1 MGRGGAREGAGRK
14 KSIIQKKIRGIRL
27 TDDEWAFVKEAVKRF
42 RNGEND
48 VVEAALADELPQEAA
63 SMVVYQ
69 GFSGVGLLAHLEEL
83 YQQEYGWLLEYAKY
97 LKSDYYDKYTL
108 DEIRV
113 QRELI
118 RLQIVALA
126 PHLQNVDFS
135 YDVKR
140 DCSPRCVACISVT
153 KIHDVDN
160 DIKVKAWQ
168 EPVGLDLQ
176 EEKIRLMRTYREL
189 EEMREKIKDLERHV
203 NDW

>member
-14 KSIIQKKIRGIRL
+14 KAVIPKKIRGMRL
-27 TDDEWAFVKEAVKRF
+27 TDDEWAFVKEAVKKF
-42 RNGEND
+42 REGD
-48 VVEAALADELPQEAA
+48 KDLVEVAPAHEMPQETAPT
-63 SMVVYQ
+63 VIYQ
-69 GFSGVGLLAHLEEL
+69 GFSGAGLLAHLEEL

-97 LKSDYYDKYTL
+97 LKSDYYDKYTP
-108 DEIRV
+108 DEIRL

-126 PHLQNVDFS
+126 PHLQNVNFS

-140 DCSPRCVACISVT
+140 DCSPRGVACISAS
-153 KIHDVDN
+153 KINDVDK

-168 EPVGLDLQ
+168 EPDGLDLQ
-176 EEKIRLMRTYREL
+176 EESLRLLKTYREL
-189 EEMREKIKDLERHV
+189 EEMREKVKELERHV

>member
-48 VVEAALADELPQEAA
+48 VVEAATADELPQEAA

-69 GFSGVGLLAHLEEL
+69 GFSGAGLLAHLEEL

-97 LKSDYYDKYTL
+97 LKSDYYYKYTP

-140 DCSPRCVACISVT
+140 DCSPRSVACISVT

>member
-14 KSIIQKKIRGIRL
+14 KAVIPKKIRGMRL
-27 TDDEWAFVKEAVKRF
+27 TDDEWSFVKEAVKKF

-48 VVEAALADELPQEAA
+48 VVEGATADDLPQEAA
-63 SMVVYQ
+63 SMVVYE
-69 GFSGVGLLAHLEEL
+69 GFSGAGLLAHLEEL

-97 LKSDYYDKYTL
+97 LKSDYYDKYTP
-108 DEIRV
+108 DEIRL

-126 PHLQNVDFS
+126 PHLQNVNFS

-140 DCSPRCVACISVT
+140 DCSPRGVACISAT
-153 KIHDVDN
+153 KLHDVDK

-168 EPVGLDLQ
+168 EPDGLDLQ
-176 EEKIRLMRTYREL
+176 EEKLRIMRTFREL
-189 EEMREKIKDLERHV
+189 EDMRTKIKELERHQY
-203 NDW
+203 DW